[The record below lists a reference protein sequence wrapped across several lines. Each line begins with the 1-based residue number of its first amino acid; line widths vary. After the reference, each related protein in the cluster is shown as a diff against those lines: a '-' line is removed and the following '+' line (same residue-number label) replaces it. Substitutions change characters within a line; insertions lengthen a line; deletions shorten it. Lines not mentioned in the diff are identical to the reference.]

1 MCHIFSPLMA
11 YISLFVL
18 CCRESCQII
27 GKTDG
32 VIWIMWKV
40 YTTDGERV
48 DDNDCKKDYENLIL
62 ILTWWD
68 RLCCYACLLFIQGP
82 SC

>member
-1 MCHIFSPLMA
+1 
-11 YISLFVL
+11 
-18 CCRESCQII
+18 
-27 GKTDG
+27 
-32 VIWIMWKV
+32 MWKV